1 MDSLTDYIL
10 WMQDFTFSETGFLDV
25 DALILSNLAYYDFSA
40 LFDEQ
45 NGPVYVR
52 DAQKILDAG

>member
-40 LFDEQ
+40 LFDDPGCRRGQ
-45 NGPVYVR
+45 CGDR
-52 DAQKILDAG
+52 HS